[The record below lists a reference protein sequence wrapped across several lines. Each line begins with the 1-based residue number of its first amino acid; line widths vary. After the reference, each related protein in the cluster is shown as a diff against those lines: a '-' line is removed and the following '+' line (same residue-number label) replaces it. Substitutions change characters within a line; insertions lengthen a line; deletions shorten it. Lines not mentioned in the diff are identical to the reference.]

1 MRANAGRIARQ
12 YDPQWA
18 LPPASG
24 LKKSLNLTPVVLI
37 SPAMRIRFLSGL
49 GLIALLGV
57 ALAGCGAPETDSGLR
72 VAVIPKGLTH
82 EFWKS
87 IHAGA
92 IKAQQEWAAKE
103 VDVEI
108 IWQGPLRENDRAEQ
122 IKIVENFTVG
132 GCDGMVLAP
141 LDDQALAMPVKNA
154 AASGVPVVIVDSGLV
169 SEDYVS
175 FVATDNLNGGYLG
188 GVRLAEAL
196 NGKGEVI
203 LLRYQV
209 GSASTTKREEGFL
222 RAMSEYPQIEV
233 LSDDQYSGPTRES
246 ALQQAENLLQRFG
259 DEVDGVFCPC
269 EPVTVTMAQALRDY
283 GRAGGEV
290 KVVGFDATEAS
301 VADLE
306 SGDVDALVV
315 QDPVNMGYTGVNTLV
330 GFMRGESVQERI
342 DTGVAVITQ
351 ETMSE
356 ARHQELLH
364 PPLDQYLP

>member
-1 MRANAGRIARQ
+1 MRNR
-12 YDPQWA
+12 Y
-18 LPPASG
+18 L
-24 LKKSLNLTPVVLI
+24 
-37 SPAMRIRFLSGL
+37 L
-49 GLIALLGV
+49 GLPLVALLG
-57 ALAGCGAPETDSGLR
+57 ALMMGCGAPEEETGMR
-72 VAVIPKGLTH
+72 IAVIPKGLTH

-92 IKAQQEWAAKE
+92 IKAKQEWGEKG

-141 LDDQALAMPVKNA
+141 LDDQALAQPVKNA
-154 AASGVPVVIVDSGLV
+154 AASEVPVVIVDSGLL

-188 GVRLAEAL
+188 GIKLAEEL
-196 NGKGEVI
+196 NGKGKVL

-222 RAMSEYPQIEV
+222 RAMSEYPDIEI

-259 DEVDGVFCPC
+259 DDVNGVFCPC
-269 EPVTVTMAQALRDY
+269 EPVTVTMAQALRDF
-283 GRAGGEV
+283 GRAGGKV

-301 VADLE
+301 VRDLE
-306 SGDVDALVV
+306 SGDVAALVV

-330 GFMRGESVQERI
+330 AYMRGESVQERI
-342 DTGVAVITQ
+342 DTGVAVITKGDMD
-351 ETMSE
+351 TP
-356 ARHQELLH
+356 RHQELLH

>member
-1 MRANAGRIARQ
+1 MRN
-12 YDPQWA
+12 
-18 LPPASG
+18 
-24 LKKSLNLTPVVLI
+24 
-37 SPAMRIRFLSGL
+37 RFLL
-49 GLIALLGV
+49 GLSLVALLG
-57 ALAGCGAPETDSGLR
+57 ALMMGCGAPVEETGLR
-72 VAVIPKGLTH
+72 IAVIPKGLTH

-92 IKAQQEWAAKE
+92 IKAKQEWGE
-103 VDVEI
+103 NGVEVEI

-141 LDDQALAMPVKNA
+141 LDDQALAQPVKNA
-154 AASGVPVVIVDSGLV
+154 AASSVPVVIVDSGLV

-188 GVRLAEAL
+188 GIKLAEEL
-196 NGKGEVI
+196 NGKGKVL

-222 RAMSEYPQIEV
+222 RAMSEYPDIEI

-259 DEVDGVFCPC
+259 DEVNGVFCPC

-301 VADLE
+301 VRDLE
-306 SGDVDALVV
+306 SGDVAALVV

-330 GFMRGESVQERI
+330 AYMRGESVQERI
-342 DTGVAVITQ
+342 DTGVAVITK
-351 ETMSE
+351 EDMDTP
-356 ARHQELLH
+356 RHQELLH

>member
-1 MRANAGRIARQ
+1 MRN
-12 YDPQWA
+12 
-18 LPPASG
+18 
-24 LKKSLNLTPVVLI
+24 
-37 SPAMRIRFLSGL
+37 RFLL
-49 GLIALLGV
+49 GLPLVALLG
-57 ALAGCGAPETDSGLR
+57 ALMTGCGAPEEETGLR
-72 VAVIPKGLTH
+72 IAVIPKGLTH

-92 IKAQQEWAAKE
+92 IKAKQEWGE
-103 VDVEI
+103 NGVEVEI

-141 LDDQALAMPVKNA
+141 LDDQALAQPVKNA
-154 AASGVPVVIVDSGLV
+154 AASSVPVVIVDSGLV
-169 SEDYVS
+169 SEEYVS

-188 GVRLAEAL
+188 GIKLAEEL
-196 NGKGEVI
+196 NGKGKVL

-222 RAMSEYPQIEV
+222 RAMSEYPDIEI

-259 DEVDGVFCPC
+259 DQVNGVFCPC

-301 VADLE
+301 VRDLE
-306 SGDVDALVV
+306 SGDVAALVV

-330 GFMRGESVQERI
+330 AYMRGESVQDRI
-342 DTGVAVITQ
+342 DTGVAVITKEDM
-351 ETMSE
+351 ETP
-356 ARHQELLH
+356 RHQELLH